1 MEVDIDKN
9 SESGNSHKY
18 VEMFPELTGKLS
30 KFIPGIHYWRKKGLI
45 NLDDNDEISKV
56 RLILKVLDQSPGFDF
71 FDEEFNGYSPERVCE
86 ILEMVPTIPKEE
98 SKISF
103 EYDIITINSFKEAK
117 EVARNESWCIIIS
130 EESFNEYTK
139 GGNRFYFLA
148 NKNWRKV
155 TCVPGMNFPYDEYGY
170 SLIAVEISPDKEMI
184 SVTSRWNNYSINSD
198 SFLSKDELK
207 RMLGE
212 KYKELFK

>member
-1 MEVDIDKN
+1 MSDSTN
-9 SESGNSHKY
+9 SKSQDNKDCQIFGII
-18 VEMFPELTGKLS
+18 PELKGRLS
-30 KFIPGIHYWRKKGLI
+30 KFTKGIQYWSQRKLI
-45 NLDDNDEISKV
+45 DLENADDISRV
-56 RLILKVLDQSPGFDF
+56 SLILKILDVTPGYDF

-103 EYDIITINSFKEAK
+103 EYDIIPINSFKEAK

-148 NKNWRKV
+148 NKNWKKV

-170 SLIAVEISPDKEMI
+170 SLIAVEISPDKEMV